1 MTLPKPFH
9 DDTSSNSVGGLT
21 VENGTDAIAVYGNLT
36 ITRDQAGLAA
46 ARELSRFL
54 DAVVAALQSDPA
66 LPARIA
72 PPAAPKPVPNPF
84 T

>member
-9 DDTSSNSVGGLT
+9 DDASSSSIAGLT

-36 ITRDQAGLAA
+36 ITRDQAGLAT

-54 DAVVAALQSDPA
+54 IAVVAALQSEPD
-66 LPARIA
+66 LPAKVAGPIA
-72 PPAAPKPVPNPF
+72 PKSVPNPF
-84 T
+84 S